1 VCEVIM
7 LVDVAGQSKR
17 GKRSKAASSVNADMD
32 GVCIAYTR
40 SQPPSTARVLDN
52 SENVFIGAFPHSDH
66 WLTPDRDHTANDLFE
81 KASQRMKCSTDLT

>member
-1 VCEVIM
+1 
-7 LVDVAGQSKR
+7 
-17 GKRSKAASSVNADMD
+17 MD

-66 WLTPDRDHTANDLFE
+66 WLTADNDPTANDLFE
-81 KASQRMKCSTDLT
+81 KASQPMKCCSDLT